1 MTLTALGLAWL
12 AGIALAG
19 WLEPPLPVLGV
30 LALPALA
37 VLLLWRKDPGPRLA
51 AACALALLAG
61 GARLLVAMPHFGP
74 DDLAYYNDQGRVE
87 LIGVVTD
94 EPDVRDTYQNLRVR
108 AEALSIDP
116 VGAGLPQR
124 GPAGASAPE
133 VGARPTP
140 TADERPISGLVL
152 VQAPRY
158 PARAYG
164 DRLAVTGKLETPPI
178 YEGFSYRDYLAR
190 QGVYSIISR
199 PNIELIESGQGSPFW
214 TALYAFKAR
223 AQATIAQILPEPY
236 AALLTGILLGVESG
250 IPRALYERFNATGTS
265 HIIVI
270 SGNNFAFIA
279 A

>member
-1 MTLTALGLAWL
+1 MTLIALGLAWL

-19 WLEPPLPVLGV
+19 WLEPPLPVLGL

-37 VLLLWRKDPGPRLA
+37 VLLLWRKEPGPRLA
-51 AACALALLAG
+51 AACALALLVG

-87 LIGVVTD
+87 LIGVVAD

-108 AEALSIDP
+108 AESLTINP
-116 VGAGLPQR
+116 GGA
-124 GPAGASAPE
+124 
-133 VGARPTP
+133 GARPAP
-140 TADERPISGLVL
+140 TADGRAVKGMVL

-164 DRLAVTGKLETPPI
+164 DRLAVTGELETPPI

-190 QGVYSIISR
+190 QGIYSIISR
-199 PNIELIESGQGSPFW
+199 PHIELIAAGQGSPFW
-214 TALYAFKAR
+214 AALYAFKAR
-223 AQATIAQILPEPY
+223 AQQTITQILPEPY

-279 A
+279 T